1 MPNSK
6 SIRAGRAFVELFA
19 DDSQLARG
27 LKAAERRLKAWGAGI
42 RSIGAKVFAGG
53 VAFVTPL
60 LLAVKQFASSGDAL
74 DKMSSRVGASVEFLS
89 ALSHAAQIGGT
100 NIAAMEVGIRRLQR
114 TAFDAE
120 RGLSTAKDAF
130 DQLGI
135 SVVGADG
142 QLKST
147 EDLFMESATALSRLT
162 NNTQK
167 AALATVIFGRAGTQ
181 LLPMLKEGADGMVAV
196 MEEAQRLGLV
206 MSTQDATAA
215 AQLTDAW
222 TRLTSSLKMAVV
234 RIGGA
239 LAPSLTE
246 LADGITSLLKPLID
260 WIKRNKQLVLL
271 AFKTAAMVAAAGA
284 AFMVAGTLLSGFGT
298 ALGVVASVITG
309 VGTAFGLIVTAV
321 GALLSP
327 LGLVTAGIVAL
338 GAYLIHTSGAGAAA
352 LDWLQRK
359 FQSLKEVA
367 SQAFG
372 GIADALA
379 AGDLALAARI
389 LWLTLKLEWQ
399 KGVNALNVVWES
411 VTTYFLSVWTEAVF
425 GAARIA
431 TNAWAQLQSGWTETV
446 DFLADAWL
454 VFTTGITK
462 SWHTAVGF
470 IRTAWVRLKSLFDS
484 ELDAEAEITRI
495 NTEVV
500 QQNNAADAQRDQR
513 IFERDESRRQRL
525 AGIESGRSGALTELE
540 QQRIAA
546 HAARQQ
552 RESADLRAS
561 EDALRRARDE
571 WQAAIAE
578 AAATRSEPESEAA
591 PSISRQTADSLLGD
605 LQERLA
611 PAKSIDFG
619 LTQAQKQALQLQALG
634 AGAESPE
641 EQTVKE
647 LSALKTQQKQ
657 QADAA
662 LAVAREQLA
671 ALRAQPKPATIL

>member
-1 MPNSK
+1 MAS
-6 SIRAGRAFVELFA
+6 SQGIRAGRAFVELFA

-27 LKAAERRLKAWGAGI
+27 LRAAERRLKAWGAGI
-42 RSIGAKVFAGG
+42 RSIGMQVFAGG
-53 VAFVTPL
+53 AAFVAPM
-60 LLAVKQFASSGDAL
+60 LLAVKQFMSAGDAL

-100 NIAAMEVGIRRLQR
+100 DISAMEVGIRRLQR

-120 RGLSTAKDAF
+120 RGLATAKDAF

-181 LLPMLKEGADGMVAV
+181 LLPMLKDGADGMVAV
-196 MEEAQRLGLV
+196 MEEAKRLGLV
-206 MSTQDATAA
+206 MSTQDATSAA
-215 AQLTDAW
+215 ELTDAW
-222 TRLTSSLKMAVV
+222 TRLTSVLKMAVF

-246 LADGITSLLKPLID
+246 LASQMTSLLKPLLD
-260 WIKRNKQLVLL
+260 WIGQNRALIATV
-271 AFKTAAMVAAAGA
+271 FKIAVGIAAAGA
-284 AFMVAGTLLSGFGT
+284 GLI
-298 ALGVVASVITG
+298 ALGALISG
-309 VGTAFGLIVTAV
+309 VGTAFGLAASVITGIGTAFGVIATAV
-321 GALLSP
+321 GMLLTP
-327 LGLVTAGIVAL
+327 LGLVTAAIVGL
-338 GAYLIHTSGAGAAA
+338 GAHLLYVSGTAAA
-352 LDWLQRK
+352 AIDWLSRK
-359 FQSLKEVA
+359 FQDLKQVT
-367 SQAFG
+367 SQALG
-372 GIADALA
+372 GISDAMA

-399 KGVNALNVVWES
+399 KGVTALNSLWEN
-411 VTTYFLSVWTEAVF
+411 VKTFFLAVWTEAVF

-431 TNAWAQLQSGWTETV
+431 TNAWAQLQSGWSETV

-470 IRTAWVRLKSLFDS
+470 IRSAWVRLKSLFDT

-495 NTEVV
+495 NTEVS
-500 QQNNAADAQRDQR
+500 QQNNAADAQRDLR
-513 IFERDESRRQRL
+513 IVERDQSRRQRL
-525 AGIESGRSGALTELE
+525 GQIESGRSGALAELE

-561 EDALRRARDE
+561 EDALRQARAE

-578 AAATRSEPESEAA
+578 AAVKRRETAGDA
-591 PSISRQTADSLLGD
+591 PSIGRDELTGMDDLL
-605 LQERLA
+605 
-611 PAKSIDFG
+611 S
-619 LTQAQKQALQLQALG
+619 
-634 AGAESPE
+634 
-641 EQTVKE
+641 
-647 LSALKTQQKQ
+647 
-657 QADAA
+657 
-662 LAVAREQLA
+662 QLA
-671 ALRAQPKPATIL
+671 EERISTQGTFNAAAVRGFGGGSAADRTAKATEETAKNTKRLLEKSQHGQLVFT